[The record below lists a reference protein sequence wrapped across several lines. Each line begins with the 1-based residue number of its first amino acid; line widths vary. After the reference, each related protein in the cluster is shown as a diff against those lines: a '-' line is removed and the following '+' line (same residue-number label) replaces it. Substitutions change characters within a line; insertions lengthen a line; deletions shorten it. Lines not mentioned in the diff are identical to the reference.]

1 VSLTGKEVR
10 TEWQRHARIFN
21 VAHGGKV
28 VFQRRS
34 LQAILTICVVI
45 LSAPRRVRAQ
55 QSYAVITQ
63 NGVPMKTRDGLT
75 LHSDIYRPRADGTF
89 PVILMRT
96 PYDKSVG
103 WAAAPAYQIATHG
116 YVVIVQDV
124 RGRYTS
130 EGEWYPFRHESED
143 GYDAVEWAAA
153 LPTSNG
159 KVGMMGGS
167 YVGATQMLA
176 AIAHPPHL
184 AGICPVVT
192 ASNYHDGW
200 TYQGG
205 ALEQWFDQNWMTQ
218 LATNTLWR
226 LIAKNTD
233 ALLGAPVLPLT
244 QYPAFNYSSLP
255 AGADAT
261 AQLAPYYLDWLAHPD
276 YDSYWKQ
283 WSIEEHFSEIR
294 VPALHIGGWYDIFL
308 GGTLRNYMGI
318 KAHGGTDAARSGQ
331 RLLVQIGGHAG
342 FGRRI
347 GDVEFG
353 DEAIRLPSTEV
364 VIDWYDYLF
373 KDVQNEFATEG
384 SAPHKPVRI
393 FVMGANTYR
402 EESDWPPP
410 EAKPTRYFLHS
421 AGSANSLRGDGGLSP
436 TPPKKEAPDKFTY
449 DPANPVPTIGGSL
462 CCDAEH
468 YEPGPRD
475 QRAAENR
482 NDVLVYSTAP
492 LAEDLEVT
500 GPLTLELW
508 ARSSAVDTDFT
519 AKLVDVSPDGFAM
532 DLTDGILRM
541 RYRDSQEKPELMNP
555 EQVYKISVDLWAT
568 SNVFK
573 KGHLLRLEVS
583 SSNFPRFDRN
593 LNTGANQSTSRE
605 FVLATNAILH
615 DAEHPS
621 ALLVPAIPAARAGD
635 GDAKRS
641 ANREAPPSR

>member
-1 VSLTGKEVR
+1 L
-10 TEWQRHARIFN
+10 
-21 VAHGGKV
+21 
-28 VFQRRS
+28 FQRRV
-34 LQAILTICVVI
+34 LHAVLTISAAF
-45 LSAPRRVRAQ
+45 LSAPHCVRAE
-55 QSYAVITQ
+55 QSYAVIVQ
-63 NGVPMKTRDGLT
+63 DGIPMKTRDGVT
-75 LHSDIYRPRADGTF
+75 LRSDIYRPKDDGKF
-89 PVILMRT
+89 PIILMRT

-103 WAAAPAYQIATHG
+103 WAATPAYQIAAHG

-130 EGEWYPFRHESED
+130 EGEWYPFRHESDD
-143 GYDAVEWAAA
+143 GYDAIEWAAA
-153 LPTSNG
+153 LPSSNG

-200 TYQGG
+200 TYQSG

-233 ALLGAPVLPLT
+233 ALLGVPVLPLT
-244 QYPAFNYSSLP
+244 QYPAFNYASLP
-255 AGADAT
+255 AGADAS
-261 AQLAPYYLDWLAHPD
+261 AQLAPYYLDWLAHPS
-276 YDSYWKQ
+276 YDAYWKR
-283 WSIEEHFSEIR
+283 WAIEEHFSDIQ

-318 KAHGGTDAARSGQ
+318 KGHGGTEAARNGQ

-353 DEAIRLPSTEV
+353 DEAIKFPSTEV
-364 VIDWYDYLF
+364 LIDWYDYLF
-373 KDVQNEFATEG
+373 KGVQNEFSTAG
-384 SAPHKPVRI
+384 SAGAGKPVRI
-393 FVMGANTYR
+393 FVMGVNTYR

-410 EAKPTRYFLHS
+410 EAKPAHYFLHS
-421 AGSANSLRGDGGLSP
+421 GGSANSLRGDGSLSLA
-436 TPPKKEAPDKFTY
+436 PPKKETSDKFTY
-449 DPANPVPTIGGSL
+449 DPGNPVPTIGGSL

-475 QRAAENR
+475 QRSAENR
-482 NDVLVYSTAP
+482 NDVLVYSTTP

-500 GPLTLELW
+500 GPVTLELW
-508 ARSSAVDTDFT
+508 AKSSAVDTDFT
-519 AKLVDVSPDGFAM
+519 AKLVDVSPGGFAM
-532 DLTDGILRM
+532 NLTDGILRM

-555 EQVYKISVDLWAT
+555 DQVYKISIDLWAT

-573 KGHLLRLEVS
+573 KGHILRLEVS

-593 LNTGANQSTSRE
+593 LNSGADQATSRE
-605 FVLATNAILH
+605 FVLAANTVLH

-621 ALLVPAIPAARAGD
+621 ALLLPVIPAGAAVRLSARGQRKNQ
-635 GDAKRS
+635 AK
-641 ANREAPPSR
+641 NF

>member
-1 VSLTGKEVR
+1 MICAVGSL
-10 TEWQRHARIFN
+10 
-21 VAHGGKV
+21 
-28 VFQRRS
+28 
-34 LQAILTICVVI
+34 
-45 LSAPRRVRAQ
+45 APHCARAQ
-55 QSYAVITQ
+55 QTYDVIAQ
-63 NGVPMKTRDGLT
+63 NGVPMKTRDGVT
-75 LHSDIYRPRADGTF
+75 LYADIYRPKADGKF

-96 PYDKSVG
+96 PYDKSAS
-103 WAAAPAYQIATHG
+103 WAVSPAYQIVTHG

-130 EGEWYPFRHESED
+130 EGEWYTFRHESDD
-143 GYDAVEWAAA
+143 GYDSVEWAAA
-153 LPTSNG
+153 LPYSNG

-205 ALEQWFDQNWMTQ
+205 ALEQWFDQNWTTQ

-226 LIAKNTD
+226 LIAKNTN
-233 ALLGAPVLPLT
+233 ALLGAPALPLT
-244 QYPAFNYSSLP
+244 HYPAFNYASLP
-255 AGADAT
+255 VGAEAT
-261 AQLAPYYLDWLAHPD
+261 AQLARYYLDWLAHPD
-276 YDSYWKQ
+276 YDAYWKQ
-283 WSIEEHFSEIR
+283 WSIEEHYPDIR

-308 GGTLRNYMGI
+308 GGTLRNYIGI
-318 KAHGGTDAARSGQ
+318 KAHGGTDAARNGQ

-353 DEAIRLPSTEV
+353 DEAVKFPSTAV
-364 VIDWYDYLF
+364 LIDWYDYLF
-373 KDVQNEFATEG
+373 KGVQNEFATEG
-384 SAPHKPVRI
+384 SAPAGKPVRI
-393 FVMGANTYR
+393 FVMGENKYR
-402 EESDWPPP
+402 QESDWPPP
-410 EAKPTRYFLHS
+410 EGKLTRYFLHS
-421 AGSANSLRGDGGLSP
+421 GGSANSLRGDGSLSV
-436 TPPKKEAPDKFTY
+436 TPPKKEASDKFTY

-482 NDVLVYSTAP
+482 NDVLVYSTKP
-492 LAEDLEVT
+492 LANDMEVT
-500 GPLTLELW
+500 GPVTLELW

-519 AKLVDVSPDGFAM
+519 AKLVDVSSEGFATN
-532 DLTDGILRM
+532 LTDGILRM
-541 RYRDSQEKPELMNP
+541 RYRDSQEKQELMNP
-555 EQVYKISVDLWAT
+555 DQVYKISVDLSAT

-573 KGHLLRLEVS
+573 KGHIMRLEVS
-583 SSNFPRFDRN
+583 SSNSPRFDRN
-593 LNTGANQSTSRE
+593 LNTGADQATSLE
-605 FVLATNAILH
+605 FVSATNTILH

-621 ALLVPAIPAARAGD
+621 ALVVPVVPAGAA
-635 GDAKRS
+635 
-641 ANREAPPSR
+641 P

>member
-1 VSLTGKEVR
+1 L
-10 TEWQRHARIFN
+10 
-21 VAHGGKV
+21 
-28 VFQRRS
+28 FQRRV
-34 LQAILTICVVI
+34 LHAVLTISAAF
-45 LSAPRRVRAQ
+45 LSAPHCVRAQ
-55 QSYAVITQ
+55 QSYAVIVQ
-63 NGVPMKTRDGLT
+63 DGVPMKTRDSVT
-75 LHSDIYRPRADGTF
+75 LRSDIYRPKDDGKF
-89 PVILMRT
+89 PIILMRT

-103 WAAAPAYQIATHG
+103 WAATPAYQIAAHG

-130 EGEWYPFRHESED
+130 EGEWYPFRHESDD
-143 GYDAVEWAAA
+143 GYDAIEWAAA
-153 LPTSNG
+153 LPSSNG

-200 TYQGG
+200 TYQSG

-233 ALLGAPVLPLT
+233 ALLGVPVLPLT
-244 QYPAFNYSSLP
+244 QYPAFNYASLP
-255 AGADAT
+255 AGADAS
-261 AQLAPYYLDWLAHPD
+261 AQLAPYYLDWLAHPS
-276 YDSYWKQ
+276 YDAYWKR
-283 WSIEEHFSEIR
+283 WAIEEHFSDIQ

-318 KAHGGTDAARSGQ
+318 KGHGGTEAARNGQ

-353 DEAIRLPSTEV
+353 DEAIKFPSTEV
-364 VIDWYDYLF
+364 LIDWYDYLF
-373 KDVQNEFATEG
+373 KGVQNEFSTAG
-384 SAPHKPVRI
+384 SAGAGKPVRI

-410 EAKPTRYFLHS
+410 EAKPAHYFLHS
-421 AGSANSLRGDGGLSP
+421 GGSANSLRGDGSLSLA
-436 TPPKKEAPDKFTY
+436 PPKKETSDKFTY
-449 DPANPVPTIGGSL
+449 DPGNPVPTIGGSL

-475 QRAAENR
+475 QRSAENR
-482 NDVLVYSTAP
+482 NDVLVYSTTP

-500 GPLTLELW
+500 GPVTLELW
-508 ARSSAVDTDFT
+508 AKSSAVDTDFT
-519 AKLVDVSPDGFAM
+519 AKLVDVSPGGFAM
-532 DLTDGILRM
+532 NLTDGILRM

-555 EQVYKISVDLWAT
+555 DQVYKISIDLWAT

-573 KGHLLRLEVS
+573 KGHILRLEVS

-593 LNTGANQSTSRE
+593 LNSGADQATSRE
-605 FVLATNAILH
+605 FVLAANTVLH

-621 ALLVPAIPAARAGD
+621 ALLLPVIPAGAAVRLSARGQRKNQ
-635 GDAKRS
+635 GK
-641 ANREAPPSR
+641 NF